1 MEADDREVE
10 RGVHEEK
17 RRRKDG
23 TERFA
28 VASSTLKAAV
38 AAIMYMMR
46 ATRTSKS

>member
-1 MEADDREVE
+1 MRLSE
-10 RGVHEEK
+10 GYTEEK